1 MELKAGYKQ
10 TEVGVIPEDWSVK
23 ELGDFDPFVTSGSRG
38 WAEYYSRFGEPF
50 IRITNLSRE
59 WLYPSLDDLRFV
71 SLPKTNSEGARTQLR
86 DGDLLISIT
95 ADIGI
100 IGYVDARIPKPAYI
114 NQHIALA
121 RLDASAVNSK
131 YTGYFLASAN
141 GQALFRALTD
151 SGAKAGMNLS
161 TVRKILGAF
170 PPSLA
175 EQQAIAEALSDAD
188 ALIES
193 LEQLLTKKRQI
204 RQGTMQELLSGKKRL
219 PGFSDKWDVRSFDDV
234 LVRVNAKR
242 HQLPSTLYQVSGRY
256 SVVDQGQEPVVA
268 YSDQGDN
275 VFPCP
280 AGGVIV
286 FGDHTCIVKFVDFD
300 FLVGADGTQLLLG
313 KARQCT
319 RFHAYQLQC
328 KGVQPTG
335 YNRHFKFLKER
346 EFLVPKFAEQVAIA
360 TILSDIDAELAALN
374 AKLDKARFIKQGMMQ
389 ELLTGRIRL
398 V

>member
-10 TEVGVIPEDWSVK
+10 TEVGMIPEDWSVK

-38 WAEYYSRFGEPF
+38 WADYYSKFGDPF

-71 SLPKTNSEGARTQLR
+71 SLPTTNSEGARTQLR

-121 RLDASAVNSK
+121 RIDASVVNSK

-161 TVRKILGAF
+161 TVRKI
-170 PPSLA
+170 
-175 EQQAIAEALSDAD
+175 I
-188 ALIES
+188 
-193 LEQLLTKKRQI
+193 
-204 RQGTMQELLSGKKRL
+204 
-219 PGFSDKWDVRSFDDV
+219 
-234 LVRVNAKR
+234 
-242 HQLPSTLYQVSGRY
+242 
-256 SVVDQGQEPVVA
+256 
-268 YSDQGDN
+268 
-275 VFPCP
+275 
-280 AGGVIV
+280 
-286 FGDHTCIVKFVDFD
+286 
-300 FLVGADGTQLLLG
+300 
-313 KARQCT
+313 
-319 RFHAYQLQC
+319 
-328 KGVQPTG
+328 
-335 YNRHFKFLKER
+335 
-346 EFLVPKFAEQVAIA
+346 
-360 TILSDIDAELAALN
+360 
-374 AKLDKARFIKQGMMQ
+374 GM
-389 ELLTGRIRL
+389 